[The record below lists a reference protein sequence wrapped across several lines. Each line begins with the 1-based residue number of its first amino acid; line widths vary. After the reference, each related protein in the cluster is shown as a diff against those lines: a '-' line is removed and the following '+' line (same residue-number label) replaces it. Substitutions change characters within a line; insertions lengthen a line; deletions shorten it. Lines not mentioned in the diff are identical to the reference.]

1 MASSERPKIVWN
13 SFSLLPFPF
22 SLILP
27 LSSSPDPVHGE
38 TREQYESL
46 REEGEEEGEGKRRCT
61 FVPGSHDGRE

>member
-13 SFSLLPFPF
+13 SFSLLHFPF
-22 SLILP
+22 FSLS
-27 LSSSPDPVHGE
+27 LSSSPDPVQVE
-38 TREQYESL
+38 TREHYESL